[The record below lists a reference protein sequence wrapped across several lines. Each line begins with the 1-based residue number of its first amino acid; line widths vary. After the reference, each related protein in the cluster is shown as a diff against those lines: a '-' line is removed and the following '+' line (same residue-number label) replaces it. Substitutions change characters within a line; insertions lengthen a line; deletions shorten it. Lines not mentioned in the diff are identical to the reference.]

1 MFKFEVS
8 IFGMLSHK
16 ICILFFLFF
25 SCKYVYKMKIHFS
38 FFLVYSYVQRSVR
51 RSGRVK
57 KFILNQK
64 NSKTE
69 PWCSQYRFKTLP
81 QISPSLSPPPY
92 TFSILLPVPPVFPPY
107 WPHTAD
113 CQQVGQHHPLSMRS
127 QLLPQNCSQSISVL
141 KLITNEASDPAL
153 HLPQC
158 SCSQASLLEHQMTS
172 FAYSRGCSSEFDIR

>member
-8 IFGMLSHK
+8 MFGMLSHK
-16 ICILFFLFF
+16 ICILFFF

-81 QISPSLSPPPY
+81 QISPSLSSP
-92 TFSILLPVPPVFPPY
+92 
-107 WPHTAD
+107 
-113 CQQVGQHHPLSMRS
+113 
-127 QLLPQNCSQSISVL
+127 
-141 KLITNEASDPAL
+141 L
-153 HLPQC
+153 HLFNSSTSTARVSAILASYCRLSASRAASSIEHAQLALTAELQSEHKC
-158 SCSQASLLEHQMTS
+158 TQAHNERSFRSGSTSSPVLLLSGIPT
-172 FAYSRGCSSEFDIR
+172 